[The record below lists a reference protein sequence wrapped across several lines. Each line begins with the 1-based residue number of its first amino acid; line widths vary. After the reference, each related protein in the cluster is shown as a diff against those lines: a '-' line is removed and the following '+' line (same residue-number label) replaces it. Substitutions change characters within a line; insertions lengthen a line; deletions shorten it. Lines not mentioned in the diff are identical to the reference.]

1 MPFAIAVDPYQ
12 GIHPVSTFHHLPLT
26 MSHPWP
32 SPQYFPIGGQH
43 RMAYR
48 VVGNQKGEAWLMLHG
63 GPGASCQPGMLLPLD
78 LAKQWA
84 IAPDQR
90 GCGASRPRGGIARNT
105 LQALVSDLEALRQKL
120 GVERWSLLAGSWG
133 TVVALAYVQRHPQ
146 RVDRLVLRGAFA
158 AKRRELA
165 GLLQPGAKVLGRV
178 GFEPRWP
185 RAPGYGVPSVLVALR
200 KVIQS
205 GTGGVT
211 ALRAVRRWNT
221 LEMACAAVGMRRSL
235 RHAAFDGDPVLAA
248 RIRRDAASLSRGL
261 RRAQANKDLPR
272 SRPVDRRLRD
282 KYRVQAHYLLHRGFV
297 RPGALD
303 RAVQTATAADVA
315 IDWVHGQFDAVCPSR
330 NSQAWAVYGSSG
342 AEPAHLSLT
351 RSGHLGHE
359 AETFQAL
366 RLAVRRNVGP
376 VR

>member
-1 MPFAIAVDPYQ
+1 
-12 GIHPVSTFHHLPLT
+12 
-26 MSHPWP
+26 
-32 SPQYFPIGGQH
+32 
-43 RMAYR
+43 MAYR

-63 GPGASCQPGMLLPLD
+63 GPGASCQPGMLQPLD

-84 IAPDQR
+84 VAPDQR
-90 GCGASRPRGGIARNT
+90 GCGASRPRGEIARNT
-105 LQALVSDLEALRQKL
+105 LQALVCDLEALRQKL
-120 GVERWSLLAGSWG
+120 GVERWNVLAGSWG

-158 AKRRELA
+158 TSRRELA
-165 GLLQPGAKVLGRV
+165 GLLQPGGKVVGRV

-211 ALRAVRRWNT
+211 VLRVVRRWNT

-235 RHAAFDGDPVLAA
+235 RHAVSSGDQVLAT
-248 RIRRDAASLSRGL
+248 RIRRDVAGLGRGL
-261 RRAQANKDLPR
+261 RRALANKDLLR

-282 KYRVQAHYLLHRGFV
+282 KYRVQAHYLLQRGFV
-297 RPGALD
+297 RPGELD
-303 RAVQTATAADVA
+303 RAVHTASGAGVA

-330 NSQAWAVYGSSG
+330 NSQAWAALETGG
-342 AEPAHLSLT
+342 AERMRLTLT

-359 AETFQAL
+359 ADTLQAL
-366 RLAVRRNVGP
+366 RLAVRRNLGSLG
-376 VR
+376 